1 MKPIEPKVKTGLVR
15 SKSGGS
21 LAGHIKSSGSK
32 RHILFQGSNN
42 FHSNEDRFNTVM
54 RINDLGIN
62 YRYNNSRLK
71 EEIDINMEKQVRR
84 DIKNN
89 VDSRYT
95 DLEHLLNQNL
105 GGEAIKDHILKPP
118 QAPRS

>member
-15 SKSGGS
+15 SKSGGN
-21 LAGHIKSSGSK
+21 LAGHIKSSESK

-62 YRYNNSRLK
+62 YRYNNSRLE
-71 EEIDINMEKQVRR
+71 EEIDINMQKQVRR

-89 VDSRYT
+89 VDSRYS
-95 DLEHLLNQNL
+95 DIEHLLNQNL
-105 GGEAIKDHILKPP
+105 GGEANKDHILKPP